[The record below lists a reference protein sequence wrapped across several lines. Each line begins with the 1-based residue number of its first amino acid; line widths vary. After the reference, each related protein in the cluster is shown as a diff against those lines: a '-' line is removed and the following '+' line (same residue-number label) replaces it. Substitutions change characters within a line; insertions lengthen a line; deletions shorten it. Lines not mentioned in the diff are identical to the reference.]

1 MIYIR
6 SMVLI
11 DRKLLFI
18 LFSLILVG
26 CSTTRITSLE
36 PPSSSD
42 HCRTLFTTVD
52 RMVFESGVR
61 DREAH
66 VLVNFPYLRVS
77 RFYSSFKTSLNSES
91 HYKTWLNQLAS
102 LDKEARHIELKNLPP
117 DYKARIGEDIEPRL
131 DHCREAL
138 IHSEGNMFRKAI
150 IDQANVPD
158 DYGAWYRILG
168 LYPVTAL
175 FVSSGVEDLYA
186 EVAATYATDLNRLPI
201 AGKLMRWSSAQN
213 GALEVSKVRQILSDS
228 VDVLGVPRPN
238 QRQLN
243 QLFTTF
249 APIWEV
255 DVVDRNDMI
264 GVPTKISGDLEIDTG
279 KPTTY
284 HKLSYTRFMGA
295 TLLQLNYVIWFPA
308 RASDDIYGGKIDG
321 INWRVTLGQDGTP
334 LMYDAIHNCGCYH
347 KFYPSPTLRLRSD
360 LPTSYFEPPLAPQ
373 QAPDKAPVTLRISH
387 LTHYIENVRH
397 ESHPEAYIPINTVNY
412 DQLRSLPS
420 PTGVLSMFDDH
431 GLVPESSRSERY
443 ILWPMGVPSPGAMRQ
458 WGKHS
463 TAFVGKRHFD
473 DPYLIESLFE
483 TELP

>member
-18 LFSLILVG
+18 LFSLVLVG
-26 CSTTRITSLE
+26 CSTTRITSPE
-36 PPSSSD
+36 PPPSSD
-42 HCRTLFTTVD
+42 HCRTLFSTVD

-66 VLVNFPYLRVS
+66 VLDNFPYLRVS

-91 HYKTWLNQLAS
+91 QYKTWLNQLAS
-102 LDKEARHIELKNLPP
+102 LDKEARHVELKNLHP
-117 DYKARIGEDIEPRL
+117 DYRVRIGEDIESRL
-131 DHCREAL
+131 DRCRETL
-138 IHSEGNMFRKAI
+138 VYSEGDMFRKAI
-150 IDQANVPD
+150 IDQAHVPD
-158 DYGAWYRILG
+158 DYEAWHRIFG

-175 FVSSGVEDLYA
+175 FVSSGVEDLHA
-186 EVAATYATDLNRLPI
+186 EVAATYATELNSLPTT
-201 AGKLMRWSSAQN
+201 GKLMRWSSTQN
-213 GALEVSKVRQILSDS
+213 GVLKPNKVRQILSDS
-228 VDVLGVPRPN
+228 VDALGIPRPD
-238 QRQLN
+238 QRQIG
-243 QLFTTF
+243 QLFATF

-264 GVPTKISGDLEIDTG
+264 GAPTKISGDLEIDTG
-279 KPTTY
+279 KPAVY
-284 HKLSYTRFMGA
+284 HKLSYTRYRGE
-295 TLLQLNYVIWFPA
+295 TLVQLNYVVWFPA
-308 RASDDIYGGKIDG
+308 RASDDIYGGEIDG
-321 INWRVTLGQDGTP
+321 INWRVTLDQDGIP
-334 LMYDAIHNCGCYH
+334 LMYDVIHNCGCYH
-347 KFYPSPTLRLRSD
+347 KFYPGPTLRLRSD

-397 ESHPEAYIPINTVNY
+397 ESHPKAYTPINTINY
-412 DQLRSLPS
+412 GQLRTLPS
-420 PTGVLSMFDDH
+420 PKGTLSMFDDQ
-431 GLVPESSRSERY
+431 GLVPESSRGERF

-483 TELP
+483 AVRP

>member
-1 MIYIR
+1 MY
-6 SMVLI
+6 SI
-11 DRKLLFI
+11 DLKLLFI
-18 LFSLILVG
+18 LFSLALAG

-36 PPSSSD
+36 HPSSSA
-42 HCRTLFTTVD
+42 HCRTLFSTID
-52 RMVFESGVR
+52 RATLETGVR

-66 VLVNFPYLRVS
+66 LLDSFPYLRVS
-77 RFYSSFKTSLNSES
+77 RFYTSFKTDLNSEAR
-91 HYKTWLNQLAS
+91 YKTWLNQLGN
-102 LDKEARHIELKNLPP
+102 LDKEARHIELKNLSP
-117 DYKARIGEDIEPRL
+117 DYRAQFGEDVESQL

-138 IHSEGNMFRKAI
+138 IRNEGDMFRKTI
-150 IDQANVPD
+150 INQANVPD
-158 DYGAWYRILG
+158 DYNSWYRIFG

-175 FVSSGVEDLYA
+175 FVSSGVKRLHA
-186 EVAATYATDLNRLPI
+186 EVAETYATDLNNLPI
-201 AGKLMRWSSAQN
+201 TGKLMRWSSVQN
-213 GALEVSKVRQILSDS
+213 GGIETSKVRQVLSDS
-228 VDVLGVPRPN
+228 VDALGVPRPN
-238 QRQLN
+238 QQQLN
-243 QLFTTF
+243 QLFATF

-255 DVVDRNDMI
+255 DVVDLNDMI
-264 GVPTKISGDLEIDTG
+264 GTSTKVSGHLEIDTD
-279 KPTTY
+279 KPAVY
-284 HKLSYTRFMGA
+284 HKVSHTRYRGEA
-295 TLLQLNYVIWFPA
+295 LLQLNYVIWFPA

-420 PTGVLSMFDDH
+420 PTGALSMFDDH